1 MKLLFISKPTLLP
14 VLWLTI
20 ILGLLIAGCA
30 GSQTNTAPATTQAY
44 INALVSKDA
53 TMLTSLSCAAWEA
66 DAKTELDSFGAV
78 TARLEDLSCK
88 EAGKDGNFTLV
99 ACTGKIIANYNGED
113 QTINLADRTYKMV
126 QEGGDWRMCGYR

>member
-1 MKLLFISKPTLLP
+1 MKLLFHFKPYLLP
-14 VLWLTI
+14 ILWLNI
-20 ILGLLIAGCA
+20 ILGLLLAGCA
-30 GSQTNTAPATTQAY
+30 GSQTNNAPTTAQAY
-44 INALVSKDA
+44 IKALVAKDA

-88 EAGKDGNFTLV
+88 EAGKDGNFILV

-113 QTINLADRTYKMV
+113 QTINLADRTYKMI

>member
-1 MKLLFISKPTLLP
+1 
-14 VLWLTI
+14 
-20 ILGLLIAGCA
+20 
-30 GSQTNTAPATTQAY
+30 
-44 INALVSKDA
+44 
-53 TMLTSLSCAAWEA
+53 MLTSLSCAAWEA
-66 DAKTELDSFGAV
+66 DAKTELNSFGAV
-78 TARLEDLSCK
+78 TARLEDLSCN